1 MVIKGAH
8 LLLIRRCEHVVLRA
22 AQAQQHGLDTVL
34 GAARDD
40 AVEVDPKRA
49 VVSTGM
55 QGRSYQWQSAYLWK
69 SIPKT
74 RASSEVR
81 AIVSIASAIR
91 NVSVARRPK

>member
-40 AVEVDPKRA
+40 AVEVDPKSA

-55 QGRSYQWQSAYLWK
+55 QGRS
-69 SIPKT
+69 
-74 RASSEVR
+74 
-81 AIVSIASAIR
+81 
-91 NVSVARRPK
+91 SVAISVPVEVDPEDTCKLGGTCDRLHRICNP